1 MKRQLSPRER
11 KLLFLGGLAALT
23 LAAHLAVGR
32 LDARP
37 VAASSRRS
45 AAAPGGAATAVAAT
59 APGNGPVQ
67 LAARLDRRAVLASAP
82 GEVRLEV
89 TLTGARGRA
98 ANRRPTDFYVVL
110 DRSWSMEGDKIEHA
124 RQSVL
129 QLIDQLAADDRFALV
144 SFAGEARLDVELAAV
159 GPTEGGVA
167 DGPRRWRERV
177 AAIELGSGTA
187 ISEGLDL
194 ALRAAGDRPA
204 GRAAR
209 LLLLSD
215 GQANEGDVTAEGLAA
230 RARRFAAAGIPVS
243 TLGVGDDFNEELM
256 ARLAD
261 DGRGNYYYLPGAE
274 QIAGVL
280 AAELAATRETVA
292 EEIEVA
298 LRPAPGVQVRE
309 VAGYPFAKRADA
321 VVFHPGTLFAGQER
335 RIWVTLGTPA
345 VRSASLRLAG
355 VQASYSSDAG
365 RRSVAL
371 PAPIEV
377 ACAKTREEA
386 MAAIDRDAWGRAVV
400 EEEYGRLQQEVAA
413 SVRAGNREEALR
425 RISAY
430 QARNSAA
437 NTYVQ
442 SPEVTQN
449 LISLGYLSSQV
460 DDAFSGADQES
471 KQKVLAKERQ
481 GSGYDARR
489 VGSKMSAPSAGGG
502 GQ

>member
-23 LAAHLAVGR
+23 LAGHLAVGR
-32 LDARP
+32 LDARS

-67 LAARLDRRAVLASAP
+67 LAARLDRRAVLAGAP
-82 GEVRLEV
+82 GEVHLEV

-194 ALRAAGDRPA
+194 ALRAAGDRRPA

-256 ARLAD
+256 TRLAD
-261 DGRGNYYYLPGAE
+261 VGLGNYYYLPGAE

-280 AAELAATRETVA
+280 ASELSATRETVA

-335 RIWVTLGTPA
+335 RIWVTLDTPA
-345 VRSASLRLAG
+345 VRSASLRIAG
-355 VQASYSSDAG
+355 VQASYSSGAG

-377 ACAKTREEA
+377 ACAT
-386 MAAIDRDAWGRAVV
+386 D
-400 EEEYGRLQQEVAA
+400 
-413 SVRAGNREEALR
+413 
-425 RISAY
+425 
-430 QARNSAA
+430 
-437 NTYVQ
+437 
-442 SPEVTQN
+442 
-449 LISLGYLSSQV
+449 
-460 DDAFSGADQES
+460 
-471 KQKVLAKERQ
+471 
-481 GSGYDARR
+481 
-489 VGSKMSAPSAGGG
+489 AGGSDG
-502 GQ
+502 GPRS